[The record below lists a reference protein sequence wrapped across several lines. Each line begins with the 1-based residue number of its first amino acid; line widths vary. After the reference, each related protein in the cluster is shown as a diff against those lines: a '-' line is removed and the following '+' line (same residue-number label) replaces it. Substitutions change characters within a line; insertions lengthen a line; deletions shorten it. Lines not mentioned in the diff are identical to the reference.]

1 MDNAQIVIFL
11 YALAINLAGFTI
23 FAMDKERARNGA
35 RRIRER
41 DLLALAVVGGSVGAV
56 LGQQILRHK
65 TRKEPFRTYLQII
78 IIAQIGLIFGFL
90 LF

>member
-1 MDNAQIVIFL
+1 MDNVQIVILL
-11 YALAINLAGFTI
+11 YVLTVNLAGFSI
-23 FAMDKERARNGA
+23 FVMDKERARNSA

-65 TRKEPFRTYLQII
+65 TRKKPFRTYLQII
-78 IIAQIGLIFGFL
+78 IVAQIGLVVGLL